1 MHLRVK
7 KKKAEKEAK
16 KKAAAKKG
24 AKKGK
29 KFWAAGSSSSVSPV
43 KPAPARRDTATKPSL
58 QKNKST
64 SSSKVDPKDSKKD
77 DTLKTPKQAAP
88 LSKTM
93 TTPAK
98 VNVDDQSMIS
108 SPEMQRNES
117 DLPLSMDPSA
127 SPVKQTLTVHM
138 QTIQENNG
146 EEEVGLLNLK
156 QSMIEIHSREDN
168 TE

>member
-29 KFWAAGSSSSVSPV
+29 TFSRTGSTSVSPA
-43 KPAPARRDTATKPSL
+43 KPAPARRDTATKPDL
-58 QKNKST
+58 KKNTST

-77 DTLKTPKQAAP
+77 DTLKPPKLAAN

-98 VNVDDQSMIS
+98 INLDDQSMIS
-108 SPEMQRNES
+108 SPELQRNES

-138 QTIQENNG
+138 HPIQENNG
-146 EEEVGLLNLK
+146 EEEAGLLNLK
-156 QSMIEIHSREDN
+156 QSMIEIHSREDTN
-168 TE
+168 E

>member
-29 KFWAAGSSSSVSPV
+29 SFLRGASNSSISPA
-43 KPAPARRDTATKPSL
+43 KPVPARRDTATKPDL
-58 QKNKST
+58 KKNTST
-64 SSSKVDPKDSKKD
+64 SSSKVEQKDSKKD
-77 DTLKTPKQAAP
+77 DTLKTPKQVIP

-98 VNVDDQSMIS
+98 VNLDDQSMIS
-108 SPEMQRNES
+108 SPDLQRSES
-117 DLPLSMDPSA
+117 DLPLNMDASA

-146 EEEVGLLNLK
+146 EEESGLLNLK
-156 QSMIEIHSREDN
+156 QSMIEIHSREDIN
-168 TE
+168 D